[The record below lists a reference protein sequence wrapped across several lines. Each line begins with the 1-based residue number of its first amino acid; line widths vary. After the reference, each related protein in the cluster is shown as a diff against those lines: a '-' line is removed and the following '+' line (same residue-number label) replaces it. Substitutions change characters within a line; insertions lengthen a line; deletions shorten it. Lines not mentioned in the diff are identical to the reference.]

1 MSVPV
6 IILGAGGHARVLLDA
21 LRTLRRDVMG
31 LVDPDPAC
39 HSNTVH
45 GVPVLGTDDAVLRY
59 ATSEIELVNGVG
71 STGSTLRRRRLFENL
86 KERGFRFAIVAHPG
100 AHIASHVTLC
110 EGAQVLAGAVV
121 QVGSMV
127 GCNAI
132 INTNASVDHDCHVG
146 AHVHVAPG
154 ATLCGEVR
162 VGDGAH
168 VGAAVCVLQGVELG
182 AECVVGAGAVVL
194 RDVPPGH
201 RVAGVPARELHR

>member
-1 MSVPV
+1 MSAP
-6 IILGAGGHARVLLDA
+6 IIIVGAGGHARVLIDA
-21 LRTLRRDVMG
+21 LRALRRDVVG
-31 LVDPDPAC
+31 LVDANPA
-39 HSNTVH
+39 SRGNVVF
-45 GVPVLGTDDAVLRY
+45 GIPVLGADDAVLRY

-71 STGSTLRRRRLFENL
+71 STGSTLLRRRLFDNF
-86 KERGFRFAIVAHPG
+86 KERGFRFAIVTHPG
-100 AHIASHVTLC
+100 AHIASQVTLR

-127 GCNAI
+127 GRNAI
-132 INTNASVDHDCHVG
+132 INTNASVDHDCQVG

-194 RDVPPGH
+194 NDVPPGH
-201 RVAGVPARELHR
+201 RVAGVPARELHT